1 MKTPAEWLKEIK
13 HLSDTE
19 VRHGSSVFLL
29 ESDIENILVDGWRR
43 GMSEAAD
50 IANNWTYADDAEEEI
65 RKHL

>member
-29 ESDIENILVDGWRR
+29 ESDIERILMDGHRQGNLDALD
-43 GMSEAAD
+43 GM
-50 IANNWTYADDAEEEI
+50 IGKLREEY
-65 RKHL
+65 RKKYNL